1 MRVLAI
7 IILFVLGTSSYAQS
21 IDQNEKPYDVEKIT
35 IAIGRSTTSAD
46 AMDLAM
52 KADWLSGYKKH
63 YKEYV
68 AFTCE
73 TSNMGLFVIILWRS
87 NNKLNLTVFAKDG
100 TEIQATLVN
109 IQKSRDVEPG
119 DMQYKVTFESRSNYY
134 AVILH
139 MLDS

>member
-1 MRVLAI
+1 MRALI
-7 IILFVLGTSSYAQS
+7 IIFLLVLGTSSYAQS
-21 IDQNEKPYDVEKIT
+21 VNTKEKPYDIEKIRV
-35 IAIGRSTTSAD
+35 AIGRSTTSAD
-46 AMDLAM
+46 AMNLAM

-68 AFTCE
+68 AFTCD

-87 NNKLNLTVFAKDG
+87 TNKLNLSIFAEDG
-100 TEIQATLVN
+100 SEIQATLVN
-109 IQKSRDVEPG
+109 IEKSENVAAG

-139 MLDS
+139 MLEY